1 VPKLLQHLLDAPDFY
16 IEMKWEFTSWV
27 PLMSRLCPSDTYK
40 VYKRGANVRID
51 TTLLGFDNNTW
62 QRGNRSYIFKG
73 ASK

>member
-1 VPKLLQHLLDAPDFY
+1 
-16 IEMKWEFTSWV
+16 
-27 PLMSRLCPSDTYK
+27 MSRLCPSDIYR

-73 ASK
+73 SSKNLKKNKNNVFLYSPQAQF